1 MLRRIPLL
9 SVLLLLGACAGGGSS
24 EAPGRVT
31 PSVPT
36 EAQVGKALATVNGFP
51 VGALSFDALAQ
62 RRVPADGKAFSD
74 AEKREI
80 LDQAI
85 TDELLFQE
93 AFGRGL
99 FHDVKVRKILINN
112 LLRVE
117 IYDNVRNED
126 FTDDQLKAWYDA
138 HKAEFDVPEKIQ
150 IKRIFLAISPER
162 DEAATQAL
170 AGELVAK
177 IKADPEKFAD
187 LAIEHSSDPFARRGG
202 DLGYVGTEGKPG
214 IPAELVQAAFQLAV
228 GETSAVLP
236 SPGGLNILH
245 VANKRERVERTFEQ
259 MRGSVLRRAKNEK
272 FEELSKAFVEKLKVS
287 AKIAVDEAALGSYAP
302 APVVRAE
309 LPEGALGGP
318 PAGAPPPPGAPGEA
332 PPGAPGEPP
341 ADPTLDLGRNEAFRQ
356 AVEQADREEK

>member
-1 MLRRIPLL
+1 MLRRLPLL
-9 SVLLLLGACAGGGSS
+9 SVLLLLGACAGGGGT
-24 EAPGRVT
+24 EAAGRIT

-36 EAQVGKALATVNGFP
+36 EAQVGRALATVNGFP

-62 RRVPADGKAFSD
+62 RRVPADGKAFTD

-117 IYDNVRNED
+117 VYDNVRNED

-150 IKRIFLAISPER
+150 IKRIFLATSPER

-170 AGELVAK
+170 AAELVGK
-177 IKADPEKFAD
+177 IKADPDKFAD
-187 LAIEHSSDPFARRGG
+187 FAIAHSSDPFARRGG

-214 IPAELVQAAFQLAV
+214 IPGELVQAAFQMAV
-228 GETSAVLP
+228 GEVSAVIP
-236 SPGGLNILH
+236 SQGGLNILH

-272 FEELSKAFVEKLKVS
+272 FEELSKSFVERLKAG
-287 AKIAVDEAALGSYAP
+287 AKITVDEAALGGYTPAP
-302 APVVRAE
+302 AVRAD
-309 LPEGALGGP
+309 LPEGSLGGP
-318 PAGAPPPPGAPGEA
+318 PVPAAVGTPAPAEA
-332 PPGAPGEPP
+332 PAGEPS

-356 AVEQADREEK
+356 AIEQADREEK